1 MDNELNITYI
11 DESMYDTLT
20 NVSKED
26 YTVDDCVIVR
36 TTDIFP
42 KDGMVI
48 TPKNG
53 GAYGF
58 GRSVILEEIIRK
70 KIANE

>member
-1 MDNELNITYI
+1 MEDKLNIAYI

-20 NVSKED
+20 NVSKND
-26 YTVDDCVIVR
+26 YTVDDCVMVR

-42 KDGMVI
+42 KDRMVI

-58 GRSVILEEIIRK
+58 GRSVIFEEF
-70 KIANE
+70 